1 MGCPAPAPAP
11 EFEPEPDPETPS
23 SSPSP
28 IAELKPEPE
37 PASPET
43 WLIRLDALRD
53 TTFSRLFFFQLSSE
67 TYSSA
72 PAHERFAWG
81 GDGAA
86 TTWLPR
92 TCSPTAPHGI
102 HLRRNLYAAS
112 GTDAPFRV
120 AMNGDPPWPS
130 PIALCGPN
138 PPGLCSLSQS
148 AGDAPWWFAFEETA
162 DGPKVIEDPRSPKVV
177 GDRGFVIRS
186 YSARL
191 GGVQRASP
199 SFSVR

>member
-67 TYSSA
+67 TYSYA
-72 PAHERFAWG
+72 PSHERFAWG
-81 GDGAA
+81 GGGAA
-86 TTWLPR
+86 TTRFPR
-92 TCSPTAPHGI
+92 TCSRTTTHARN
-102 HLRRNLYAAS
+102 LRTNLYAAN
-112 GTDAPFRV
+112 GTDTPFR
-120 AMNGDPPWPS
+120 AEMNGDPVTLL
-130 PIALCGPN
+130 PIDHLK
-138 PPGLCSLSQS
+138 L
-148 AGDAPWWFAFEETA
+148 
-162 DGPKVIEDPRSPKVV
+162 
-177 GDRGFVIRS
+177 
-186 YSARL
+186 
-191 GGVQRASP
+191 
-199 SFSVR
+199 